1 MVQKTF
7 QMAISSWL
15 FRQGSWCERYE
26 KVKGASVG
34 HGRKWSEGAE
44 AISRGKEGRRPM
56 AK

>member
-1 MVQKTF
+1 
-7 QMAISSWL
+7 MAISSWL